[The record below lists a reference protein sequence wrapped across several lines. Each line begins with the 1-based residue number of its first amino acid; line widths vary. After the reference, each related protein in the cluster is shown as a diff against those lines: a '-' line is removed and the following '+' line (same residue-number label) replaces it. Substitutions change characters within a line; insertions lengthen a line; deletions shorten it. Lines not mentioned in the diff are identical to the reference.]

1 MRSRP
6 VRAKERG
13 LVELQTD
20 DERQEAVELTRTNNT
35 SLTRTELLSSAALEL
50 DLDLLGVVAL
60 LHFRERGEGRLVGGS
75 GGWPE

>member
-13 LVELQTD
+13 LIELQTD

-35 SLTRTELLSSAALEL
+35 MPHA
-50 DLDLLGVVAL
+50 
-60 LHFRERGEGRLVGGS
+60 F
-75 GGWPE
+75 

>member
-6 VRAKERG
+6 VRAKQRG
-13 LVELQTD
+13 LIELQTD

-35 SLTRTELLSSAALEL
+35 ILTRSELLSSAALEL

-60 LHFRERGEGRLVGGS
+60 LHFRERGEGLLVGGN